1 MARPAR
7 DGARHVL
14 RAAPEDDDADG
25 RLFNFPNPYDAGRGL
40 RDAIDGAYKQL
51 VLGGSITQ
59 DDYDLYGLAEIETA
73 SMMSP
78 ELSEAEFV
86 PEVLVVGAT
95 GDVGRI
101 ITRKLLLR
109 GFRVRALVRNLYSS
123 TLSVLG
129 PKVDVVVG
137 NLDDPASLAGAVA
150 GVDKIIYCAAARSP
164 EDVELID
171 CKGINNVLSTWQ
183 DSRFADYG
191 RAEATKRTLFKFKR
205 AGDRALWQLEDP
217 PKRVALLTNKFNNT
231 VLVGTATNTY
241 GNIGAYSAPL
251 SLNLLK
257 FSGVVLRVLGD
268 GSDFVFVVRSSAYD
282 DGIEHQL
289 TFATEPGV
297 DNRGKWV
304 TLRLPFANFKP
315 YRGGVEVPLTPETE
329 LRRDDIRQ
337 FGVAFCHTPGG
348 NPKFYIALD
357 YLKVYRQQTEPEVV
371 LLSSSAIP
379 TDAAAAPDAPPPH
392 GADADAAE
400 LSSPYWKARGELAVK
415 SSGLHYTIIRVDS
428 YSEAP
433 GGSRAIDMRQSDV
446 GVGAISRAD
455 VAELCVSTLL
465 DPRARNVVA
474 YASQSKYA
482 PSALSPDQS
491 LSRVF
496 ERLEPESL

>member
-1 MARPAR
+1 MRW
-7 DGARHVL
+7 
-14 RAAPEDDDADG
+14 RAA
-25 RLFNFPNPYDAGRGL
+25 LL
-40 RDAIDGAYKQL
+40 
-51 VLGGSITQ
+51 T
-59 DDYDLYGLAEIETA
+59 
-73 SMMSP
+73 
-78 ELSEAEFV
+78 
-86 PEVLVVGAT
+86 
-95 GDVGRI
+95 
-101 ITRKLLLR
+101 TRHPR
-109 GFRVRALVRNLYSS
+109 SRSRSRA
-123 TLSVLG
+123 
-129 PKVDVVVG
+129 
-137 NLDDPASLAGAVA
+137 
-150 GVDKIIYCAAARSP
+150 
-164 EDVELID
+164 
-171 CKGINNVLSTWQ
+171 
-183 DSRFADYG
+183 
-191 RAEATKRTLFKFKR
+191 ATKRTLFKFKR

-231 VLVGTATNTY
+231 VLVGTATNTYVPPRRPPAPSRPPAPLTPPPPPFQNRY